1 MLHSSVPA
9 YHSFAP
15 LPRFRSCRALQ
26 QYQALHEGSLP
37 QPGNMEHASEVLQ
50 LVAELNNSHPLV
62 ADLAPFELLLQQLAL
77 GSSALISPICAL
89 TGGILAQEV
98 LKACS
103 GKFMPITQWFYF
115 DATETLPDLGSLTM
129 DDVAPCGCRYD
140 SQIALYGK
148 DVQDKLST
156 LSTFLVGAG
165 AIGCEMIKN
174 WAMMG
179 ISTSPNSRTHV
190 TDMDLIEKSNLS
202 RQFLFRSKDINC
214 MKSTTAVNAA
224 KAMNPTFCAVAY
236 DSKAAKDTENF
247 FNDQFYESLD
257 FVCTALDNV
266 EARLYIDQRCLFFN
280 KPMLES
286 GTLGTK
292 GHTQVVVPHLTE
304 NYGATRDPPE
314 KSIPVCTLKHF
325 PNLIEHTLQWGREW
339 FEEVFKQTAEDCGFY
354 ATSASLEEF
363 QTGYL
368 SNQQNMKL
376 SMLRRMHDALVTSR
390 PTHYADCVSWSR
402 VKFEELFSNNV
413 LQLLHNFPLDRLT
426 TTGTPFWGGAKKPP
440 APIVFDIEDPLHYSF
455 IQSLS
460 SLRASS
466 YGLQVPPAE
475 ALDAVLREA
484 VQATA
489 VPTFCPKEG
498 VKIAATEEEA
508 KNEGKG
514 GSGASGSEAGEGMV
528 DTEEICN
535 QVLASL
541 PPISS
546 FSGGQN
552 VLSSID
558 FDKDVD
564 AHMLVVSC
572 VSNLRARNY
581 SIPEADLHTSRGI
594 AGKITPA
601 IATTTA
607 LVTGAICLEI
617 YKIIQKFPVEKLFNS
632 FNNLALP
639 MFTTMEPEP
648 PKVTESIVCGK
659 PLKFTAWDRV
669 DIQNPDMTLQELIA
683 FMDSEYQVEL
693 TMLSCGVSILYSDF
707 MNKKKMGERMHM
719 KVRDVVVS
727 VTKTELVANQK
738 YIILE
743 MITNDKDTDE
753 EVELPYLRF
762 KLFE

>member
-1 MLHSSVPA
+1 MD
-9 YHSFAP
+9 
-15 LPRFRSCRALQ
+15 
-26 QYQALHEGSLP
+26 
-37 QPGNMEHASEVLQ
+37 HADVVLQ
-50 LVAELNNSHPLV
+50 LANKINQEQKLV
-62 ADLAPFELLLQQLAL
+62 EDLSSFNVLLKQLAV
-77 GSSALISPICAL
+77 GASGLISPICAL

-103 GKFMPITQWFYF
+103 GKFMPIMQWFYF
-115 DATETLPDLGSLTM
+115 DATETLPEDPTSLTM
-129 DDVAPCGCRYD
+129 EDVAPRGCRYD
-140 SQIALYGK
+140 SQIAIYGK

-156 LSTFLVGAG
+156 LNTFLVGAG

-179 ISTSPNSRTHV
+179 ISTSRNSVTHV

-202 RQFLFRSKDINC
+202 RQFLFRNKDINC
-214 MKSTTAVNAA
+214 LKSTTAVNAA
-224 KAMNPTFCAVAY
+224 KAMNHSFSAIAY
-236 DSKAAKDTENF
+236 DAKVAPETEKF

-266 EARLYIDQRCLFFN
+266 EARLYIDQRCLFYN

-325 PNLIEHTLQWGREW
+325 PNLIEHTLQWAREW
-339 FEEVFKQTAEDCGFY
+339 FEEVFKQTADDCSY
-354 ATSASLEEF
+354 YIKSDSIEEF
-363 QTGYL
+363 QSTYL
-368 SNQQNMKL
+368 ANQQNMKL
-376 SMLRRMHDALVTSR
+376 STLKRMHDALVTSR
-390 PTHYADCVSWSR
+390 PSSYSDCVSWAR
-402 VKFEELFSNNV
+402 VKFEELFSNNL
-413 LQLLHNFPLDRLT
+413 LQLLHNFPLDRVT
-426 TTGTPFWGGAKKPP
+426 STGTPFWGGAKKPP
-440 APIVFDIEDPLHYSF
+440 NPIKFNIDDPLHYMF
-455 IQSLS
+455 VQSLS
-460 SLRASS
+460 NLRASC
-466 YGLQVPPAE
+466 YGVGLPLSEEMDSITRAAIDSTV
-475 ALDAVLREA
+475 V
-484 VQATA
+484 TA
-489 VPTFCPKEG
+489 FRPKEG

-508 KNEGKG
+508 KNEGKDSG
-514 GSGASGSEAGEGMV
+514 GSGEGMGME
-528 DTEEICN
+528 DIDEQCN
-535 QVLASL
+535 QLLADL

-546 FSGGQN
+546 LQDHGITS
-552 VLSSID
+552 LD
-558 FDKDVD
+558 FDKDID

-617 YKIIQKFPVEKLFNS
+617 FKIIQNFPVEKLFNS

-648 PKVTESIVCGK
+648 PKVTETIVCGK
-659 PLKFTAWDRV
+659 PLKWTAWDRV
-669 DIQNPDMTLQELIA
+669 DIQNPDMTLKELIA
-683 FMDSEYQVEL
+683 YMDNEYQVEL
-693 TMLSCGVSILYSDF
+693 TMLSSGVSILYSDF
-707 MNKKKMGERMHM
+707 MNKKKMAERMNM
-719 KVRDVVVS
+719 KVKDIVVS
-727 VTKTELVANQK
+727 VTKKDLVADQK

-762 KLFE
+762 KLYE

>member
-1 MLHSSVPA
+1 MYVL
-9 YHSFAP
+9 F
-15 LPRFRSCRALQ
+15 CRALQ
-26 QYQALHEGSLP
+26 QYQSLHDGSLP
-37 QPGNMEHASEVLQ
+37 QPGNMEHAREVVQ
-50 LVAELNNSHPLV
+50 LTAQLNEEFGLV
-62 ADLAPFELLLQQLAL
+62 TDLAPFDVLLQQLAL
-77 GSSALISPICAL
+77 GASGLISPICAL

-115 DATETLPDLGSLTM
+115 DAAETLPDPALLSM
-129 DDVAPCGCRYD
+129 EDVAPRGCRYD
-140 SQIALYGK
+140 SQIAIYGK
-148 DVQDKLST
+148 DVQDKLSC
-156 LSTFLVGAG
+156 LNTFLVGAG

-179 ISTSPNSRTHV
+179 ISTSPDSMTHV

-202 RQFLFRSKDINC
+202 RQFLFRFKDINC
-214 MKSTTAVNAA
+214 LKSTCAVNAA
-224 KAMNPTFCAVAY
+224 KAMNSSFSSVAY
-236 DSKAAKDTENF
+236 ESKVAPDTEHF

-266 EARLYIDQRCLFFN
+266 EARLYIDQRCMFYN

-325 PNLIEHTLQWGREW
+325 PNLIEHTLQWAREW
-339 FEEVFKQTAEDCGFY
+339 FEEVFKQTAEDCSYY
-354 ATSASLEEF
+354 ASSSTLEEF
-363 QTGYL
+363 KSSYL
-368 SNQQNMKL
+368 DNQQNMKL
-376 SMLRRMHDALVTSR
+376 STLHRMHDALVLSR
-390 PTHYADCVSWSR
+390 PTTFSDCVSWAR
-402 VKFEELFSNNV
+402 LKFEEMFSNSL
-413 LQLLHNFPLDRLT
+413 LQLLHNFPLDRVT
-426 TTGTPFWGGAKKPP
+426 STGAPFWGGAKKPP
-440 APIVFDIEDPLHYSF
+440 SPIRFDIEDPLHFSF
-455 IQSLS
+455 LRSLAG
-460 SLRASS
+460 LRASS
-466 YGLQVPPAE
+466 YSVE
-475 ALDAVLREA
+475 APSDDALEGVIREA
-484 VQATA
+484 VSSTV
-489 VPTFCPKEG
+489 VPPFRPKEG
-498 VKIAATEEEA
+498 VKIAVTEEEA
-508 KNEGKG
+508 KGEGKG
-514 GSGASGSEAGEGMV
+514 STPGSSGGEDARPMGLE
-528 DTEEICN
+528 DIEDSCDR
-535 QVLASL
+535 VLASL
-541 PPISS
+541 PQISS
-546 FSGGQN
+546 FSGN
-552 VLSSID
+552 VISPID
-558 FDKDVD
+558 FDKDID

-581 SIPEADLHTSRGI
+581 AIPEADLHTSRGI

-617 YKIIQKFPVEKLFNS
+617 FKIIQNFPVEKLFNS

-648 PKVTESIVCGK
+648 PKVTETVVCGK
-659 PLKFTAWDRV
+659 PLKWTSWDRV
-669 DIQNPDMTLQELIA
+669 DIQNPDMTLKELIA

-693 TMLSCGVSILYSDF
+693 TMLSSGVSILYSDF
-707 MNKKKMGERMHM
+707 MNRKKMNERMGM

-727 VTKTELVANQK
+727 VTKKELVANQK

-743 MITNDKDTDE
+743 MITNDKETDE